1 MGTAGPQLLNGGGA
15 GRAGMRVPIVG
26 PFFGVPSFDAAVAPL
41 ASFVSSFF
49 PPSSHGCSP
58 KSSSTSKTRT
68 ASGTGE
74 TDGDGICDNLSVEQL
89 GSKAL
94 DVAIVQVLFR
104 P

>member
-58 KSSSTSKTRT
+58 KSSFPPPKP
-68 ASGTGE
+68 
-74 TDGDGICDNLSVEQL
+74 EQL
-89 GSKAL
+89 PEQAKRMVMESATT
-94 DVAIVQVLFR
+94 
-104 P
+104 